1 MKPTETARR
10 HPEPTTQGLN
20 LNAEAVAEKN
30 FDPFGVGRFPEE
42 WPLVRRFHL
51 RLMTLLPFGQLSYV
65 CIAGLSKRLWGAAPG
80 YSLVPFPIQDIGT
93 GAGHE
98 KPSLRSYP
106 AAPRF

>member
-10 HPEPTTQGLN
+10 HPEPTPQGLN

-42 WPLVRRFHL
+42 WLLVRRFHL

-80 YSLVPFPIQDIGT
+80 YSLVPLQGT
-93 GAGHE
+93 KNRPFG
-98 KPSLRSYP
+98 LT
-106 AAPRF
+106 PRPHF